1 MNLLQAKANQNGVS
15 WASINRASIE
25 LEIAKL
31 KQKDGWTW
39 SLRSERIQDAH
50 ASPYQKDEHL
60 DLLEHVEVPGDNSIE
75 DVFEGSLP

>member
-1 MNLLQAKANQNGVS
+1 MWGSLGGHQG
-15 WASINRASIE
+15 
-25 LEIAKL
+25 
-31 KQKDGWTW
+31 TW